1 MRALLLRH
9 VVATLCTVA
18 AVLMPGAGHTQPA
31 PPAGDV
37 AVRGN
42 RLLRDG
48 HPWIPHGF
56 YQIAFEAP
64 PDVHNNKPFWAVAS
78 RNYSPQEYVEMRQAG
93 ADSVRIQVSQPGMDP
108 RNPLFRPRFRDRMI
122 GAVRA
127 ARAAGLTVIISV
139 QDEQQSGEATPTDLP
154 NDATRR
160 VWKELAPVFG
170 QDRDVLFELL
180 NEPRPPPSPRN
191 WQAWA
196 EAMNQTIRAVRE
208 AGAANV
214 VVADGLLFAER
225 LAHAPPLSDPLA
237 QVAYGS
243 HPYAHHAIDQAPAT
257 WDIKFGNFSRSAPV
271 IVTEWGTGY
280 YCDANTPASV
290 VSLLQYL
297 QQHEIGLEVGTWD
310 WAPAHFGSAVY
321 NFPPGVFSSFVG
333 PSGPLTC
340 KDAGFGLGKTV
351 EDWYRAGVPP
361 TSIR

>member
-1 MRALLLRH
+1 
-9 VVATLCTVA
+9 
-18 AVLMPGAGHTQPA
+18 
-31 PPAGDV
+31 
-37 AVRGN
+37 
-42 RLLRDG
+42 
-48 HPWIPHGF
+48 
-56 YQIAFEAP
+56 
-64 PDVHNNKPFWAVAS
+64 
-78 RNYSPQEYVEMRQAG
+78 
-93 ADSVRIQVSQPGMDP
+93 
-108 RNPLFRPRFRDRMI
+108 MI

-321 NFPPGVFSSFVG
+321 NFRRACFPALSDPP
-333 PSGPLTC
+333 
-340 KDAGFGLGKTV
+340 A
-351 EDWYRAGVPP
+351 R
-361 TSIR
+361 